1 MRMLPGSFQILGQ
14 EYHRNEYRF
23 HKTLRQANFFIDR
36 QLVHSVEGAKKKKK
50 QINKNKKEG
59 LSHDHLIFS
68 QNINI
73 LSLTK

>member
-36 QLVHSVEGAKKKKK
+36 QLVHSVEGAKKKKR
-50 QINKNKKEG
+50 QVTHNTREG
-59 LSHDHLIFS
+59 LSHDH
-68 QNINI
+68 
-73 LSLTK
+73 

>member
-36 QLVHSVEGAKKKKK
+36 QLVHSVEGAKKKKA
-50 QINKNKKEG
+50 
-59 LSHDHLIFS
+59 SDS
-68 QNINI
+68 
-73 LSLTK
+73 